1 MNDASVIHFSKVLE
15 VLGGLLLP
23 GKNINNSFA
32 GGGRKIAEE
41 HILLGIVGGKYAHNI
56 SCSVTN
62 ISGFESNK

>member
-41 HILLGIVGGKYAHNI
+41 HILLGIVEEGEKICSQYFLQCDKYFGI
-56 SCSVTN
+56 
-62 ISGFESNK
+62 